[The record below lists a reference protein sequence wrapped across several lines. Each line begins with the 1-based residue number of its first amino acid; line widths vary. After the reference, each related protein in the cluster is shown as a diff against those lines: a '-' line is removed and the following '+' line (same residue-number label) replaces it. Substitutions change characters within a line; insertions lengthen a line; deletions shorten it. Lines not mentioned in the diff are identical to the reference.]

1 MRSEGT
7 PNPYS
12 FPGVAILSELW
23 GTGVCVLQRRGF
35 LHAADWAEPKAIIT
49 KENHLDPA
57 SQGPK
62 DLKMPKGHWILTIQS
77 PQT

>member
-7 PNPYS
+7 PNPEP

-23 GTGVCVLQRRGF
+23 GTEVCVLQKRGF
-35 LHAADWAEPKAIIT
+35 LHAAVCAEPKAIIT
-49 KENHLDPA
+49 KENHFHRA

-62 DLKMPKGHWILTIQS
+62 T
-77 PQT
+77 